1 MNILINLISIMK
13 NYKINLTILIII
25 LLLFWLS
32 IFLYYY
38 NIKNIDITDNNRDNS
53 NISEINNNQLFIE
66 KVNIDF
72 NSLSQE
78 DE

>member
-1 MNILINLISIMK
+1 MK